1 MANCVSRRR
10 YICAIGLFCSF
21 VWLLSTN
28 NNTSGASGV
37 YLRVQFN
44 ISLMVVWYLG
54 QIQIGK
60 FKRAQMKTLKRNT
73 IIPKRL

>member
-28 NNTSGASGV
+28 NNASGASGV

-60 FKRAQMKTLKRNT
+60 FKGAQNENIEKKYIFWHT
-73 IIPKRL
+73 